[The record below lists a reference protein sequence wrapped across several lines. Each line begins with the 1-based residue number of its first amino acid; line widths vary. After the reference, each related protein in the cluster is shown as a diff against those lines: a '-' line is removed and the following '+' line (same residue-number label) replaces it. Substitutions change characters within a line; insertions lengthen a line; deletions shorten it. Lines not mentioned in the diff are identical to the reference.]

1 MELPTHQ
8 FGDYTLRPATA
19 EDLPL
24 AVAWNA
30 ADPDH
35 RWEAEQKWYWVEQQP
50 YVNAYV
56 LCDATGPLFFFR
68 MIRLVTA
75 QCRHC
80 LKDFT
85 KVGRPGEVLHH
96 RCKAMAG
103 NRVDTPSSGAIEI
116 NIQFERGIGKILR
129 GYTALALADGMA
141 WLEKTLP
148 ANGIFTVYFNSKSL
162 AVIGL
167 AENRLGFR
175 FESAA
180 KDGYRRYKR
189 VIPANEAQKY
199 SGKVA

>member
-35 RWEAEQKWYWVEQQP
+35 RWEAEQAGYWVEQQP

-103 NRVDTPSSGAIEI
+103 NRVDTPSGLGR
-116 NIQFERGIGKILR
+116 FCGGIRRWRWPTGWHGWRKLCPP
-129 GYTALALADGMA
+129 TASLPYISTARA
-141 WLEKTLP
+141 W
-148 ANGIFTVYFNSKSL
+148 
-162 AVIGL
+162 
-167 AENRLGFR
+167 R
-175 FESAA
+175 
-180 KDGYRRYKR
+180 
-189 VIPANEAQKY
+189 
-199 SGKVA
+199 